1 MNNQDDID
9 GVPDSDPDHID
20 PAGDVADLVEANI
33 DNIKLDENQDV
44 SELREFINS
53 VENSEDPVDPGTVA
67 TVRMARAMLKK
78 IDND

>member
-53 VENSEDPVDPGTVA
+53 VENSEDPV
-67 TVRMARAMLKK
+67 
-78 IDND
+78 